1 LYLQPAW
8 QSHTTALPF
17 ALRPE
22 NFDSIRRNLDNLEWH
37 HGSIEEY
44 LAAHPDVRID
54 RVTLSDIFEYMSPEN
69 YRRLLERL
77 LAASRPEAVQAA
89 LSGNPE
95 LEAARA
101 AVEKAR
107 KQSVTRDV
115 IERAIKKASQAGNN
129 LEELIFEAYGPGG
142 IAILV
147 YVIFYLVIFG
157 VDEVKWMV
165 ISSGLGIIGIASQID
180 WILSLFVKHVSD
192 YPWYVHVVPFTYFIL
207 YTFLLRHAVLD
218 LLGVQDDDEQRPR
231 VEYAYVGISL
241 AVYLTAHLLG
251 V

>member
-1 LYLQPAW
+1 MTVNGREYSSGDEVPGKFIY
-8 QSHTTALPF
+8 PF
-17 ALRPE
+17 FL
-22 NFDSIRRNLDNLEWH
+22 IH
-37 HGSIEEY
+37 M
-44 LAAHPDVRID
+44 LA
-54 RVTLSDIFEYMSPEN
+54 FG
-69 YRRLLERL
+69 
-77 LAASRPEAVQAA
+77 LAGFV
-89 LSGNPE
+89 L
-95 LEAARA
+95 
-101 AVEKAR
+101 
-107 KQSVTRDV
+107 
-115 IERAIKKASQAGNN
+115 
-129 LEELIFEAYGPGG
+129 AYGGAPIEFVFMHGG

-180 WILSLFVKHVSD
+180 WILSLFGKHVSD